1 MTTPSSSRVITPTS
15 SRPFLPISS
24 HNTILGVKPL
34 KGVDGR
40 KEGTSLLPEIIYIA
54 HLFIITSY
62 CALFLFCIICYLL
75 FLFLR
80 TQLLDTPTVF
90 FFFALLER
98 KNGCW
103 RRMMTKKKI
112 GRWPGF
118 VGRSIGFWGGD
129 EYRVYNIP
137 WCDFGI
143 VCPGIDQSCF
153 NVGLKNDDDKRW
165 LRMPPR
171 DDGLFNGDYQQNPNG
186 YYLPLHNQA
195 ASINVRVKPIILP
208 IISITIRASFYWW
221 SLNQIATTIISA
233 APTINNPYNVS
244 IHITSFIYSSSKQHQ
259 P

>member
-1 MTTPSSSRVITPTS
+1 MASKTISLRPMTTPSSSRVITLTS
-15 SRPFLPISS
+15 SRPSLPISS

-90 FFFALLER
+90 FFFALLGRKTGADDGWQQR
-98 KNGCW
+98 KNKNRSLTWFG
-103 RRMMTKKKI
+103 
-112 GRWPGF
+112 
-118 VGRSIGFWGGD
+118 GRSIGFWGGD

-165 LRMPPR
+165 LRMPPK
-171 DDGLFNGDYQQNPNG
+171 DDGLFNGDYQQNPMYFLWVEFPPKAN
-186 YYLPLHNQA
+186 
-195 ASINVRVKPIILP
+195 
-208 IISITIRASFYWW
+208 
-221 SLNQIATTIISA
+221 
-233 APTINNPYNVS
+233 
-244 IHITSFIYSSSKQHQ
+244 
-259 P
+259 

>member
-1 MTTPSSSRVITPTS
+1 MRLVSFMYYMLPPIFIFQNTVARHPDCVLFFCPSWKKKT
-15 SRPFLPISS
+15 
-24 HNTILGVKPL
+24 GAD
-34 KGVDGR
+34 DGWQQR
-40 KEGTSLLPEIIYIA
+40 
-54 HLFIITSY
+54 
-62 CALFLFCIICYLL
+62 
-75 FLFLR
+75 
-80 TQLLDTPTVF
+80 
-90 FFFALLER
+90 
-98 KNGCW
+98 
-103 RRMMTKKKI
+103 KKI

-153 NVGLKNDDDKRW
+153 NVGLRDDDDKRW
-165 LRMPPR
+165 LRMPPK

-186 YYLPLHNQA
+186 YYLQLHNQA
-195 ASINVRVKPIILP
+195 VSINVKVKPIILP

-244 IHITSFIYSSSKQHQ
+244 IHITSFIYSFSKQHQ